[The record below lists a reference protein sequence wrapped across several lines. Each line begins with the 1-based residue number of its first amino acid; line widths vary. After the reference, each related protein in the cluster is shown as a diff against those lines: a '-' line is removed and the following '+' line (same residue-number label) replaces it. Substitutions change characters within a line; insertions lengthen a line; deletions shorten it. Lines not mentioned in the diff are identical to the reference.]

1 MRSPRYSMMRAPFL
15 IGRVAYTP
23 RPWIPES
30 RVSTGG
36 GNSSVSSRD
45 ARRRPRSCWRLRFV
59 AMQRLDGDRRLDAR
73 MRLIVQ
79 ELEILELVLEDRRR
93 LALDREPRPRHRR
106 APRVRLCP
114 AP

>member
-1 MRSPRYSMMRAPFL
+1 MRSPRYSMMRVPLA

-36 GNSSVSSRD
+36 GWNCSASRRAFFRAD
-45 ARRRPRSCWRLRFV
+45 ERGLPRSCLRLRFV
-59 AMQRLDGDRRLDAR
+59 AMDRLDGDGRLDAGV
-73 MRLIVQ
+73 RLIVQ

-93 LALDREPRPRHRR
+93 L
-106 APRVRLCP
+106 
-114 AP
+114 